1 MAESSYHHGNLRESL
16 IKLGITHLDEKGAE
30 NISLRALAREIGVSQ
45 TAPYRH
51 FEDKNQLLSAIAI
64 NGFEHMANK
73 IAEAIEGLEQ
83 QPPQYLKAMARAYIL
98 FSLENTEVF
107 KLMFGP
113 ILGDRKSY
121 PALLAAGRHSF
132 KLIEKSLQVGV
143 DNGIFSIADITIT
156 ANSIWASI
164 HGVASLMQDRFDRF
178 PDGTGDKQIDSMF
191 DILIN
196 GMTAS

>member
-1 MAESSYHHGNLRESL
+1 MADSTYHHGNLRESL
-16 IKLGITHLDEKGAE
+16 INLGIAHLDEKGAE

-64 NGFEHMANK
+64 NGFDIMAHS
-73 IAEAIEGLEQ
+73 ISDAITDLDD
-83 QPPQYLKAMARAYIL
+83 QPPKYLKAMARSYIL

-121 PALLAAGRHSF
+121 PELLAAGQRSF
-132 KLIEKSLQVGV
+132 KLIEKSLQTGV
-143 DNGIFSIADITIT
+143 DTGIFSIEDITIT
-156 ANSIWASI
+156 ANSVWASI

-178 PDGTGDKQIDSMF
+178 PDASGDKQIDSMF
-191 DILIN
+191 DILLN
-196 GMTAS
+196 GICSK